1 MLLQELPSELR
12 PREKMLALGP
22 RALTDAELLALV
34 LRTGTRGTHV
44 LALAHLLLE
53 RFEGLSGL
61 LGASLNE
68 VQAVRGMGGSAKRSQ
83 LAAIME
89 LARRAMQERLAQRR
103 AFESPQ
109 AVVQFLQMHLA
120 HNQHEVF
127 AIMFLDAQ
135 HRLLHFQ
142 EMFQGTLSQ
151 ATVYPREVV
160 KRALEVG
167 AAAVVLAHNH
177 PSGSVEPSRADE
189 RLTLSLQSALQLV
202 DVRVLDHII
211 VAPGQSCSLAER
223 GVL

>member
-1 MLLQELPSELR
+1 
-12 PREKMLALGP
+12 MLALGP
-22 RALTDAELLALV
+22 KALTDAELLALV

-68 VQAVRGMGGSAKRSQ
+68 VQTVRGMGGSAKRSQ

-89 LARRAMQERLAQRR
+89 LARRAMQERLAQRQ

-127 AIMFLDAQ
+127 AILFLDAQ

-160 KRALEVG
+160 KRALELG
-167 AAAVVLAHNH
+167 AAAVVLSHNH

>member
-1 MLLQELPSELR
+1 LLLQELPSELR

>member
-1 MLLQELPSELR
+1 MLLQELPSEMR

-22 RALTDAELLALV
+22 KALTDAELLALV

-68 VQAVRGMGGSAKRSQ
+68 VQTVRGMGGSAKRSQ

-89 LARRAMQERLAQRR
+89 LARRAMQERLAQRQ

-127 AIMFLDAQ
+127 AILFLDAQ

-160 KRALEVG
+160 KRALELG
-167 AAAVVLAHNH
+167 AAAVVLSHNH